1 MFLSLISWKKKILKV
16 LSVILFHCAIVV
28 MVVDGVFIITV
39 IDLGMN
45 RPLGLSRGLVI
56 IIKVI
61 LQIRHQLHNILT
73 VFITTISRTR
83 ITKVMQNVSSTAA
96 VISPQK
102 SILCQEHKCQQ
113 GNFLDWSLTQK
124 SIPWGLLADKRVLA
138 MHDFLCREKCMDY
151 AENSA
156 ACSSDSGEQPGRGL
170 GFSSTVWEPEEHTLF
185 SKQTLPT
192 QKQTFLPFTKVKAQ
206 IVILD
211 GDLKCTKVHRFNV
224 DQYTT
229 MHNSYIDM

>member
-1 MFLSLISWKKKILKV
+1 MFLSLISWKKNSESAFSDFVPLCHCSYGCGWS
-16 LSVILFHCAIVV
+16 LYRLFIFIV
-28 MVVDGVFIITV
+28 TV

-73 VFITTISRTR
+73 VFITTISRSR
-83 ITKVMQNVSSTAA
+83 IPKVMQNVSSTAA

-124 SIPWGLLADKRVLA
+124 SIPWGLLADKRDLA
-138 MHDFLCREKCMDY
+138 MHDFLCRERCMDY
-151 AENSA
+151 AENST
-156 ACSSDSGEQPGRGL
+156 ACSSDSGEQSGRGL

-192 QKQTFLPFTKVKAQ
+192 QKQTFLPFTNCNIGWWFK
-206 IVILD
+206 
-211 GDLKCTKVHRFNV
+211 
-224 DQYTT
+224 
-229 MHNSYIDM
+229 MHKSA